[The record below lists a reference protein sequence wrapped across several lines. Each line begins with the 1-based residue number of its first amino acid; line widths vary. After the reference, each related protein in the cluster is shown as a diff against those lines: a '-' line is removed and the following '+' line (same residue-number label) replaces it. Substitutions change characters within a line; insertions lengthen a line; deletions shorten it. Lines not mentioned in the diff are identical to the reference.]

1 MNIRLRPS
9 NTQTLDISYGKE
21 ATLINEL
28 SYVFSSFFRLDWKQS
43 IAEYHHRMHCS
54 RKNWSDQSNSSAG
67 IIGSSDRIESC
78 VPSLEDLYT
87 MQGNIDA
94 TEELKAKRGPSI
106 YVFVLVSFF
115 VSLELVLFFRMTN
128 KIFSSGL

>member
-1 MNIRLRPS
+1 M
-9 NTQTLDISYGKE
+9 
-21 ATLINEL
+21 
-28 SYVFSSFFRLDWKQS
+28 
-43 IAEYHHRMHCS
+43 M
-54 RKNWSDQSNSSAG
+54 
-67 IIGSSDRIESC
+67 GSSDRIVSC

-94 TEELKAKRGPSI
+94 TEELKTKRGYSI

-115 VSLELVLFFRMTN
+115 VSLELALFFRMTS